1 MGSPTHLLLKVRRA
15 SASRVALAF
24 LHLHH
29 SLKSQLRKDCV
40 RGKGKA
46 LAPRESEA
54 NVKELKL
61 ELERREAKERVG
73 NDSAGSQSGSD
84 WSRHGWIIEI

>member
-1 MGSPTHLLLKVRRA
+1 M
-15 SASRVALAF
+15 
-24 LHLHH
+24 
-29 SLKSQLRKDCV
+29 